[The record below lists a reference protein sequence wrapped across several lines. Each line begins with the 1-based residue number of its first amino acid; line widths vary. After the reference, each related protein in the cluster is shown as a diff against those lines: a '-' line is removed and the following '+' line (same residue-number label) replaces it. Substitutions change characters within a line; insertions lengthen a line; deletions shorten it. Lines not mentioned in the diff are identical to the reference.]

1 MPRPSRFLRRLP
13 DSVRS
18 RLEVASALAWE
29 ALVETHVAHAF
40 QFIALMDDYLP
51 LEDALSRYLLEMDIG
66 ESMAQAIRTRVLVG
80 IDEEPP
86 VPAPGS
92 PVPADDDDDDEDG
105 WRRFRPDVVMKG
117 VRERQRRQDEA
128 DTLVELALA
137 RAEEGVISTHVDNAI
152 TFAALLDEHL
162 PLAGAVQQY
171 LGAVDLSGGRA
182 QAVFQRTMARLAE
195 VHLPP
200 SPRRRTPARTSAD

>member
-1 MPRPSRFLRRLP
+1 M
-13 DSVRS
+13 
-18 RLEVASALAWE
+18 ASALAWE

-40 QFIALMDDYLP
+40 QFIGLMDDYSP

-80 IDEEPP
+80 IEDEPLEPEMGP
-86 VPAPGS
+86 EAPA
-92 PVPADDDDDDEDG
+92 DDDEDG

-137 RAEEGVISTHVDNAI
+137 RAEEAVITTHVENAI

-162 PLAGAVQQY
+162 PLAGAVQNY
-171 LGAVDLSGGRA
+171 LGAVDLAGGRA

-200 SPRRRTPARTSAD
+200 SPRHRPSARPARG

>member
-1 MPRPSRFLRRLP
+1 MPRPARFLRRLP
-13 DSVRS
+13 DSIRS

-40 QFIALMDDYLP
+40 QFIGLMDDYSP
-51 LEDALSRYLLEMDIG
+51 LEDALSRYLLEMDIA

-80 IDEEPP
+80 IDDDPIEPTP
-86 VPAPGS
+86 EPGEPA
-92 PVPADDDDDDEDG
+92 ADEDQDG

-137 RAEEGVISTHVDNAI
+137 RAEEAVITTHVDNAI

-171 LGAVDLSGGRA
+171 LGAVDLAGGRA

-200 SPRRRTPARTSAD
+200 SPRRPPARPATN